1 MKKKLSKILKNI
13 NFWLIVWS
21 RSLRH
26 QNTRQFVVS
35 MLVVKNPE
43 YVNFAKDC
51 IKSFL
56 NFHPNSKFE
65 IHVDAETIGRTKEIF
80 HKYLDSGKVQ
90 LIETLGVEKNWQELK
105 LEIILNQ
112 SGTHNIF
119 MDADLRWYGPLP
131 PILNLTFYT
140 DEGLLIKS
148 APFFK
153 IFESHPH
160 LNKESHMLNVS
171 FVAFAGI
178 SIPDNLIEKIKHV
191 CSNYDEI
198 LSKSRLT
205 KNDFIMIERLRE
217 QFALSVYASEIS
229 AKVRTLK
236 PSDNRA
242 ERNNLVS
249 SCYFGSTGLG
259 F

>member
-1 MKKKLSKILKNI
+1 M
-13 NFWLIVWS
+13 LIV
-21 RSLRH
+21 
-26 QNTRQFVVS
+26 
-35 MLVVKNPE
+35 KNSV

-56 NFHPNSKFE
+56 IFHPNSKFE
-65 IHVDAETIGRTKEIF
+65 IYVDIETIGQAKKIF
-80 HKYLDSGKVQ
+80 HKYLAIGKVQ
-90 LIETLGVEKNWQELK
+90 LMEITDVERNWQELK
-105 LEIILNQ
+105 LDIILNQ
-112 SGTHNIF
+112 SGTQNIF

-131 PILNLTFYT
+131 PMLDLTFYT
-140 DEGLLIKS
+140 DEGLLIES
-148 APFFK
+148 PPFFK
-153 IFESHPH
+153 IFERHPH
-160 LNKESHMLNVS
+160 LNRESHMLNVS

-178 SIPDNLIEKIKHV
+178 SIPDHLIEKIKHV
-191 CSNYDEI
+191 CSNYDDI
-198 LSKSRLT
+198 LTKSRLT

-236 PSDNRA
+236 TSDNRA